1 MDGVGLLLG
10 SGFASGLSL
19 YATGLLLGLHGRYL
33 EPGSVPEVLTST
45 TTLWVL
51 GALAVVELVVDKV
64 PLVDSA
70 WDTVHTVVRP
80 VGAALL
86 GLVLVEAGLVDVPF
100 GELGGAGAA
109 GGLALVSHGAK
120 ATTRAA
126 VNTSPEPFSNG
137 VVSLAED
144 GLVVGLVWLAVEHP
158 AAAAVV
164 VAALAVGAVAVTAL
178 MLRFVRRLRQ
188 RLRDRRRARARMVN

>member
-19 YATGLLLGLHGRYL
+19 YATALLLGLHGRYL
-33 EPGSVPEVLTST
+33 EPGSVPEVLTGPT
-45 TTLWVL
+45 VLWVL
-51 GALAVVELVVDKV
+51 GGLAVVELVVDKV
-64 PLVDSA
+64 PFVDSV
-70 WDTVHTVVRP
+70 WDVVHTVVRP

-86 GLVLVEAGLVDVPF
+86 GVVLVDAGLVDVPF
-100 GELGGAGAA
+100 AELGGGGAA
-109 GGLALVSHGAK
+109 GALALVSHGAK

-144 GLVVGLVWLAVEHP
+144 GLVVGLVWLAVEYP
-158 AAAAVV
+158 AVAAVV
-164 VAALAVGAVAVTAL
+164 VAVLAVVAVAVILLL
-178 MLRFVRRLRQ
+178 MRFVRRLRQ
-188 RLRDRRRARARMVN
+188 RLRDRRRARARVVG

>member
-33 EPGSVPEVLTST
+33 EPGSVPELLTGT
-45 TTLWVL
+45 TALWVL
-51 GALAVVELVVDKV
+51 AALAAVELVVDKI
-64 PLVDSA
+64 PLIDSA
-70 WDTVHTVVRP
+70 WDAVHTVVRP

-86 GLVLVEAGLVDVPF
+86 GVVLVDAGLVDVPF
-100 GELGGAGAA
+100 GELGGGGAA
-109 GGLALVSHGAK
+109 GALALVSHGAK

-144 GLVVGLVWLAVEHP
+144 GIVVGLVWLAVEYP
-158 AAAAVV
+158 QAAVV
-164 VAALAVGAVAVTAL
+164 VVAVLAVGAVLVTLLL
-178 MLRFVRRLRQ
+178 MRFVRRLRQ
-188 RLRDRRRARARMVN
+188 RLRDRRRARARLVT